1 MSDVSTSAATPP
13 TGLTKTQLIA
23 LCAASA
29 IPAVGMASFPVLLV
43 GPAGYGSWL
52 AALLTAVIGFALG
65 RTVIVFARRYVVA
78 GSLASYVAEV
88 FGPWAR
94 AAVGGSLLLGYLGQL
109 MSVQVLAAMYAS
121 SFLVSV
127 GVDSAAT
134 PQAMII
140 MFLVA
145 GIVPAVIAWRGLDAS
160 ARVAVIFA
168 AISVP
173 LLLLI
178 SGASAWHTGL
188 ELGRQLSLEGTSLSG
203 IIIGLGAAAAWLVS
217 FESGATLAEETA
229 EPTKA
234 VPVAVM
240 VVPVLVVG
248 YFIVTVLQIPGLM
261 QVNDQLAAG
270 MSAPAA
276 LAVNAGLGET
286 VGQVCDLLLA
296 VGVFAALI
304 GFTNY
309 MSRIITAYAEDGML
323 PKILTRRSPKYRT
336 PGLAILLSIGTATV
350 ALVVIAAVSAES
362 LLTVYSAV
370 ATVIVYFWVLPYVL
384 ICVAAVVLLVREKM
398 LTLGIVASAV
408 IGIIGMLWPWINS
421 LINPPP
427 PPIDLMSYV
436 GVVAVAVV
444 GLAFYTGHRRNARK
458 SYEASD
464 HTGETVAGRFNE

>member
-1 MSDVSTSAATPP
+1 MSDVPTAVPTP
-13 TGLTKTQLIA
+13 TGLSKAQLIA

-43 GPAGYGSWL
+43 GPAGYGSWI

-65 RTVIVFARRYVVA
+65 RIVIVFARRYVVS

-109 MSVQVLAAMYAS
+109 MGVQVLAAMYAS

-127 GVDSAAT
+127 GVESAAT

-140 MFLVA
+140 MFLIA
-145 GIVPAVIAWRGLDAS
+145 GIVPALIACRGLDAS
-160 ARVAVIFA
+160 ACVAVIFA

-173 LLLLI
+173 LLLFI

-188 ELGRQLSLEGTSLSG
+188 ELGRQLSLEGTSMSG

-229 EPTKA
+229 DPKRS

-248 YFIVTVLQIPGLM
+248 YFTVTVLQIPGLM
-261 QVNDQLAAG
+261 QVGNQLAAG

-276 LAVNAGLGET
+276 LADNAGLGET

-336 PGLAILLSIGTATV
+336 PVLSIVISIGTATA
-350 ALVVIAAVSAES
+350 ALVVIAAVSPES

-370 ATVIVYFWVLPYVL
+370 ATVTVYFWVLPYVL
-384 ICVAAVVLLVREKM
+384 ICVAAIVLLVREKT
-398 LTLGIVASAV
+398 LTLAVVVSAV
-408 IGIIGMLWPWINS
+408 IGIVGMIWPWVNS
-421 LINPPP
+421 LINPPA
-427 PPIDLMSYV
+427 PPINLMTYV
-436 GVVAVAVV
+436 GVAAVAVV
-444 GLAFYTGHRRNARK
+444 GLAFYTSRRRNARK
-458 SYEASD
+458 SHGSHSPDAD
-464 HTGETVAGRFNE
+464 HTEEAVTG